1 MQYVFNFSKTEMG
14 RNTRGYATGSV
25 VSDSFNYTKALNFD
39 SQGHLFWQ
47 LVANDRGYKNLTI
60 FNRMRIKRME
70 PFNETDLSSL
80 EDILDRA
87 VVQISPGTV

>member
-1 MQYVFNFSKTEMG
+1 MG
-14 RNTRGYATGSV
+14 RNTRGYATGNLSFISLGSV

-39 SQGHLFWQ
+39 SQGHLYWQ
-47 LVANDRGYKNLTI
+47 LVSNDRGYKNLTI